1 LQALD
6 AARVALRDAAADD
19 AAERRPA
26 PPNPHAAAPLA
37 AVSEPPGTTP
47 AAPPGDKPATWA
59 AAPVQ
64 PAVVPLSPPNAR
76 QRALAWAGAMTDV
89 AVEFAQGLDRLP
101 PAGRRADIA
110 RIGILSEAARRLSQ
124 GDAPNRA
131 DLLSSTWLAGG
142 PQDQASSASS
152 AKLATSTPDLSG
164 QDLCSP
170 SRSSDAGSRIPKIV
184 NPA

>member
-47 AAPPGDKPATWA
+47 AAPPGDKPATWT

-142 PQDQASSASS
+142 PADQASSASS
-152 AKLATSTPDLSG
+152 AKLAS
-164 QDLCSP
+164 QCSP
-170 SRSSDAGSRIPKIV
+170 I
-184 NPA
+184 